1 MHCYAL
7 KVRFSDSGL
16 LTGYRHYYDLSGLP
30 VRELTGYEL
39 IGTDGNSESTKKVL
53 QGGQYFRQ
61 PRTAYIP
68 GVIGLLLAHDQ
79 NHFEELTAGSGLN
92 IQNLDCLKGAW
103 RSGKR
108 SQPKLMGIINT
119 TPDSFSDGGKHL
131 SVQAAVDTAGEM
143 VEAGMHILDIGG
155 ESTRPGSERLSAE
168 LELERVIPVIEQ
180 LRRFFPSVSI
190 SIDTYKSSVAE
201 AAARAGAVMIN
212 DIGGGTFDPNIFTV
226 AAKYKTAYIA
236 MHTPGDPKIM
246 QINPN
251 YTNLIPE
258 IAVFLLGQ
266 AQKARNA
273 GVEQIILDPGIGFG
287 KTVENN
293 FELLRSIHSFSSFG
307 FPVLIGLSR
316 KSFIGKSL
324 NLDVADRDTAT
335 AILNFHAM
343 QCGAAIIRTHNLE
356 FAKQTSILYQHLNGL
371 HG

>member
-7 KVRFSDSGL
+7 KLRFSDSRL
-16 LTGYRHYYDLSGLP
+16 LTRYQHHYDLSGLP
-30 VRELTGYEL
+30 ASELTGYEL
-39 IGTDGNSESTKKVL
+39 ITTDDNPEIAKTAL
-53 QGGQYFRQ
+53 QEGQYFKK
-61 PRTAYIP
+61 PHSAYIS
-68 GVIGLLLAHDQ
+68 GIIGLMLAHDQ
-79 NHFEELTAGSGLN
+79 NHFEEMTAGSGLT
-92 IQNLDCLKGAW
+92 IQNLDCLKNDTV
-103 RSGKR
+103 SGNKN
-108 SQPKLMGIINT
+108 QPKLMGIINT

-131 SVQAAVDTAGEM
+131 TVQAAVDTAGKM
-143 VEAGMHILDIGG
+143 IAAGMHILDIGG

-168 LELERVIPVIEQ
+168 LELERVIPVIEE
-180 LRRFFPSVSI
+180 LRRIFPTVSI

-201 AAARAGAVMIN
+201 AAAHAGAVMIN
-212 DIGGGTFDPNIFTV
+212 DISGGTFDPAIFTV

-236 MHTPGDPKIM
+236 MHTPGDPKGM

-258 IAVFLLGQ
+258 IAVFLLRQ
-266 AQKARNA
+266 AQKASNA

-293 FELLRSIHSFSSFG
+293 YELLRSIHNFSSFG

-335 AILNFHAM
+335 AILNFQAM
-343 QCGAAIIRTHNLE
+343 QSGAAIIRTHNIA
-356 FAKQTSILYQHLNGL
+356 FAQQASILYQHLNGL